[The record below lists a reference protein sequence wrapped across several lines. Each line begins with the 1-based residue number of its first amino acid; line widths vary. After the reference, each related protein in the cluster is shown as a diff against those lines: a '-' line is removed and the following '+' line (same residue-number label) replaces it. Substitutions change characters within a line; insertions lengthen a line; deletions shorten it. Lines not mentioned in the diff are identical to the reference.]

1 LENRKKKY
9 HTVGTVPTF
18 KQKVDE
24 TEAKSDFSDVY
35 KHGIQTK
42 QNDAISMSY
51 LIIKIHL

>member
-35 KHGIQTK
+35 KHAIQTK